1 MTDLISKK
9 IRGFRDIL
17 PEECKKF
24 HFLEKTIH
32 MLAPLFNINQ
42 IKIPV
47 LESENLFKRSIGEG
61 SDIVTKEMYA
71 FTDKN
76 NETVCMTPEGTASTV
91 RLALEN
97 NLIYDRGIKK
107 NRFYYIAPM
116 FRHERPQ
123 KGRYRQFNQFGVEFF
138 GEKSFLEDIDLLLLS
153 EKLFKIIKL
162 PDIKLFLNT
171 IGSASDRENYS
182 RDLQEYFNKYS
193 KELTDQQ
200 KNTVLINPIRL
211 LDSKDA
217 KLKNILATAPC
228 ISDYLNKN
236 SQTNFNKIQ
245 NTLSDLNI
253 PYVHDDKLV
262 RGLDYYNDLVFEWKT
277 DKLGTQDAIC
287 AGGRYDGLSKAIG
300 SHDIPSVG
308 FAMGIDRIVQLIN
321 YESNETIIGLS
332 FLSDNINQE
341 YKLTSQ
347 IRDNIEYSRLIV
359 LPHGKS
365 LSKQIKLAAKNKC
378 HFLIIVGEDEISNNT
393 LTIKHLNN
401 NMDDESIH
409 LDGLNDFIQ
418 GHDIN
423 ER

>member
-1 MTDLISKK
+1 MTNLISKK

-17 PEECKKF
+17 PEECEKF
-24 HFLEKTIH
+24 LFLEKNIH
-32 MLAPLFNINQ
+32 MLMPSFNINQ
-42 IKIPV
+42 IKIPI
-47 LESENLFKRSIGEG
+47 LESENLFKRSIGDQ

-123 KGRYRQFNQFGVEFF
+123 KGRYRQFSQFGVEFF
-138 GEKSFLEDIDLLLLS
+138 GENSFLEDIDLLLLC

-162 PDIKLFLNT
+162 HDIKLSLNS
-171 IGSASDRENYS
+171 IGSAVDRKNYS
-182 RDLQEYFNKYS
+182 LDLQDYFNKHS

-200 KNTVLINPIRL
+200 KNTALVNPIRL

-217 KLKNILATAPC
+217 KLRDIIESAPNI
-228 ISDYLNKN
+228 SNYLNKD
-236 SQTNFNKIQ
+236 SQMNFDKIQ
-245 NTLSDLNI
+245 NSLSDLNI
-253 PYVHDDKLV
+253 PYTYDNKLV

-300 SHDIPSVG
+300 GQDIPSVG
-308 FAMGIDRIVQLIN
+308 FAMGIDRIVQLLN
-321 YESNETIIGLS
+321 YDNDEITIGLS
-332 FLSDNINQE
+332 FISENINQE
-341 YKLTSQ
+341 CKLTSQ

-359 LPHGKS
+359 MPRDKS
-365 LSKQIKLAAKNKC
+365 LSKQIKLAVKNKC

-393 LTIKHLNN
+393 LTIKHLSNGMN
-401 NMDDESIH
+401 DESIH
-409 LDGLNDFIQ
+409 LDKLNDFIQ
-418 GHDIN
+418 GYDN
-423 ER
+423 K